1 MSLHKICI
9 LLLTLVAAPLLGR
22 GQSAGFDMLTIGP
35 NTEALGLN
43 EATGSLLLGASSIYS
58 NPANLALEDASSLN
72 ADYSLWIAGLN
83 HTHVAANFKNSN
95 RAIAFGLLADQADDF
110 ELRSRPGPSEGSFN
124 VSYLSLAG
132 AYAVSYKNFAA
143 GVSAQYLRE
152 EIYIYD
158 ASGYAIN
165 AGVSSHWLQK
175 KLFISAAFLNAGKM
189 KALNLEETSLP
200 TLFRAGFSAEL
211 LNIAADSDVSFP
223 IALLLSSD
231 LVLPMQNSNNTTGSD
246 ASDDPHLNIG
256 ISINAAEMIT
266 LRGGFKTGET
276 ERPLSFGLG
285 IAVDR
290 IKINYALV
298 PFKTGFGT
306 VHSIGLG
313 YNF

>member
-1 MSLHKICI
+1 MSLHKVCI
-9 LLLTLVAAPLLGR
+9 LLLALAAAPLLSR

-43 EATGSLLLGASSIYS
+43 EATGSLLLGASNIYS

-95 RAIAFGLLADQADDF
+95 RAIAFGLLAEQADDF

-143 GVSAQYLRE
+143 GFSAQYLRE

-175 KLFISAAFLNAGKM
+175 KLFISAAFLNTGKM
-189 KALNLEETSLP
+189 KALNLEETPLP
-200 TLFRAGFSAEL
+200 SLFRAGFSAEL

-223 IALLLSSD
+223 IALVLSSD

-256 ISINAAEMIT
+256 ISVNAAGMIT
-266 LRGGFKTGET
+266 LRGGFKTGDT

-285 IAVDR
+285 IAVER

>member
-1 MSLHKICI
+1 MSLHKVCI
-9 LLLTLVAAPLLGR
+9 LLLALAAAPLLSR

-43 EATGSLLLGASSIYS
+43 EATGSLLLGASNIYS

-95 RAIAFGLLADQADDF
+95 RAIAFGLLAEQADDF
-110 ELRSRPGPSEGSFN
+110 ELRSRPGPSEGSFS

-143 GVSAQYLRE
+143 GFSAQYLRE

-175 KLFISAAFLNAGKM
+175 KLFISAAFLNTGKM
-189 KALNLEETSLP
+189 KALNLEETPLP
-200 TLFRAGFSAEL
+200 TLFRAGFYAEL

-256 ISINAAEMIT
+256 ISVNAAGMIT
-266 LRGGFKTGET
+266 LRGGFKTGDT

-285 IAVDR
+285 IDVER